1 MENTNTVPKVL
12 RVHALVDAFA
22 RLNNY
27 HDPKSEAYR
36 LRNPLLLRAFSPK
49 HQRDEEGRRVFTSFT
64 SGYDNALL
72 DVRIKCSGKSHSKLT
87 PESTLSDLVCVYG
100 NPVTAVRNVK
110 NFLRNAL
117 EDDTITEHQR
127 LGWFLEDERETPKNL
142 LKLLNKEQV

>member
-87 PESTLSDLVCVYG
+87 PSSTLTDLVCVYG
-100 NPVTAVRNVK
+100 NPASAVRSVK
-110 NFLRNAL
+110 NFLRAAL
-117 EDDTITEHQR
+117 GDENILESQP
-127 LGWFLEDERETPKNL
+127 LGWFLLDEI
-142 LKLLNKEQV
+142 KEQV